1 VCAKMVFLQWSRIF
15 GLAAPEQPASGG
27 GSGFP
32 FIHISNSETPQRDA
46 ATRVGGGGGVNAAC
60 AEDGGLEEGML
71 LEAVGPGRQRDGG
84 ISGGLSAGTNAR
96 LTLEIGV
103 EAGGS
108 GGGGAGGRAGG
119 AGGLREP
126 ARAGEAK
133 PAVPVLTEEEKA
145 KVEAEKKKAEEV
157 KARRAAALSLL
168 LEPPSP
174 GTFAS
179 ISSMDGASS
188 KLSPSAKD
196 TDANGDGLGG
206 LAGLSPLYASQN
218 DELSRW
224 CGWLALDGRGCWWK
238 C

>member
-1 VCAKMVFLQWSRIF
+1 
-15 GLAAPEQPASGG
+15 
-27 GSGFP
+27 
-32 FIHISNSETPQRDA
+32 
-46 ATRVGGGGGVNAAC
+46 
-60 AEDGGLEEGML
+60 ML
-71 LEAVGPGRQRDGG
+71 LEAVGPGRQREGGSQGG
-84 ISGGLSAGTNAR
+84 ISAGASAR
-96 LTLEIGV
+96 LTLDIGG
-103 EAGGS
+103 EAGG
-108 GGGGAGGRAGG
+108 GGGGVGGGAGGRVGG
-119 AGGLREP
+119 AGGLREQ

-196 TDANGDGLGG
+196 SDASGNGLGG
-206 LAGLSPLYASQN
+206 LAGLLPLHS
-218 DELSRW
+218 S
-224 CGWLALDGRGCWWK
+224 
-238 C
+238 